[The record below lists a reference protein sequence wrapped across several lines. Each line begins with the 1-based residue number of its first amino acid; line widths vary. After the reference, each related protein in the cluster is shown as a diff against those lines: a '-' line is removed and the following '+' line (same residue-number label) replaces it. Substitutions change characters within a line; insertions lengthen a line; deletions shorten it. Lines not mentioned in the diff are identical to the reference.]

1 MIHYFNSPFLYW
13 EKCEEHSAIKD
24 LILPRIEKDYA
35 ENKEFYQK
43 NSTWAC
49 DCTSSFHERVGG
61 ERDGVNQSILDEQL
75 IINSIFK
82 VYNNMLQCLLNDRSI
97 DEKELGYFTNSYV
110 DDLWYNYYQ
119 PGENQEVHEH
129 IPNMFSGIYLLEL
142 SGEVNNTVWYNGGSN
157 VFLCD
162 STMTFGQKRSI
173 ESNITEGNII
183 IFPSALPHYVP
194 NTKSKKVTLSFN
206 ILPNQ

>member
-13 EKCEEHSAIKD
+13 EKCDDHFAIKD
-24 LILPRIEKDYA
+24 LILPEIENDYLK
-35 ENKEFYQK
+35 NKEYYRDN
-43 NSTWAC
+43 NSWEC
-49 DCTSSFHERVGG
+49 NCTSSFHSKIG
-61 ERDGVNQSILDEQL
+61 EQFDSVNQSIMNKSL
-75 IINSIFK
+75 IVNAIFK
-82 VYNNMLQCLLNDRSI
+82 VYNNMMQRLLDDNSI
-97 DEKELGYFTNSYV
+97 NEKEFNYFTNSYL

-119 PGENQEVHEH
+119 PGENQEIHEH
-129 IPNMFSGIYLLEL
+129 LPNIFSGVYLLEL
-142 SGEVNNTVWYNGGSN
+142 CGEYNNTVWYNGGSN

-173 ESNITEGNII
+173 DNDIGEGTII

-206 ILPNQ
+206 ILPNP